1 MWLKIGQTFPALEI
15 QQFRIFFSAKA
26 VSDVGTWMQRV
37 VQGFIVY
44 EMTGSA
50 AWVGIVDA
58 MQTIPSL
65 FFVFA
70 GGILMDRYDRKHV
83 LAVTQIVQF
92 LIGTLIGVLLVFD
105 MLTVHMLAVLAF
117 FFGIANAIDQPA
129 RTALPPLL
137 VPRTLLRSATSL
149 NSTVFNLARIIG
161 PMLAGFTITIGN
173 PGFAYI
179 ANGLSFLPLYF
190 ALKYVDIPNDENP
203 DSGTPLHAIRESFI
217 YAYNET
223 RLFGCLLQFG
233 IFGVFGWCYATIMP
247 IIAKDLLG
255 LGPSGL
261 GTLFTA
267 VGIGAVISGLWVAS
281 SYMKASSTTRLL
293 YGPLIFSAA
302 LAVFALSE
310 TYMISLVFLA
320 IMGFGQILQNATL
333 QTQIQ
338 LLAPEHMRGRIS
350 SIQAFLTQGTRA
362 LGSLGVGILVEYSSV
377 SLALLLCAVVVG
389 ASALFTYSR
398 YLITTPTPLSAR

>member
-1 MWLKIGQTFPALEI
+1 MWQKIEATFPALSI
-15 QQFRIFFSAKA
+15 QQFRTFFGAKA
-26 VSDVGTWMQRV
+26 ISDVGTWMQRV
-37 VQGFIVY
+37 VQGYIVY

-58 MQTIPSL
+58 MQTLPSL
-65 FFVFA
+65 VFVFA
-70 GGILMDRYDRKHV
+70 GGVLMDRYDRNKI
-83 LAVTQIVQF
+83 LAITQLVQF
-92 LIGTLIGVLLVFD
+92 AIGSFIGVLLVFD
-105 MLTVHMLAVLAF
+105 LLTVYMLAVLAF

-137 VPRTLLRSATSL
+137 VPRDMLRSATSL
-149 NSTVFNLARIIG
+149 NSTVFNLARIVG
-161 PMLAGFTITIGN
+161 PMLAGFTVAIGN

-190 ALKYVDIPNDENP
+190 ALKYVTIPNDDGENAA
-203 DSGTPLHAIRESFI
+203 PLTAIWESFR
-217 YAYNET
+217 YAYSDT

-233 IFGVFGWCYATIMP
+233 TFGVFGWCYATIMP
-247 IIAKDLLG
+247 VVAKDLLG

-267 VGIGAVISGLWVAS
+267 VGVGAVMSGLWVAS
-281 SYMKASSTTRLL
+281 SYMHTSSTKRLL
-293 YGPLIFSAA
+293 YGPMIFSAG
-302 LAVFALSE
+302 LAAFALSE
-310 TYMISLVFLA
+310 TYTLSLVLLM

-362 LGSLGVGILVEYSSV
+362 LGSLGVGILVEYSS
-377 SLALLLCAVVVG
+377 SSFALLLCAIIVA
-389 ASALFTYSR
+389 ASALFTHSR
-398 YLITTPTPLSAR
+398 YLVTTAVPSITR